1 MRWPRRPESGGT
13 LVRGTAAVPIGRSAL
28 RLFATVVAA
37 GLLVGAGACGGKS
50 ESEQASE
57 WLAKGLDAHRAGH
70 LAEAASDYRQV
81 LVHDPG
87 NKYAY
92 FNLGVIDQTNGAL
105 ASAESNYGLALS
117 ADPNFVPALF
127 NLAIV
132 ETGLG
137 NLNESIDLYRRTIK
151 LQPDYAEAHL
161 NLGFALIDAGERKEG
176 RQELALAVKLKPKLA
191 ERVEPAGSPKPAVSS
206 SPSVSPSS

>member
-1 MRWPRRPESGGT
+1 MHR
-13 LVRGTAAVPIGRSAL
+13 TAPGPIGGGAL
-28 RLFATVVAA
+28 RLFATVVVV
-37 GLLVGAGACGGKS
+37 GLLVGTGACGRKS

-81 LVHDPG
+81 LVHDPN

-117 ADPNFVPALF
+117 TDRNFVPALF
-127 NLAIV
+127 NLATV
-132 ETGLG
+132 ETSLG
-137 NLNESIDLYRRTIK
+137 KLDESINLYRRTIK
-151 LQPDYAEAHL
+151 VQPDYAEAHM
-161 NLGFALIDAGERKEG
+161 NLGFALIDAGERREG
-176 RQELALAVKLKPKLA
+176 RRELALAVQLKPELA

-206 SPSVSPSS
+206 SPTGSPSS